1 VEHDGETH
9 ASVQSGILVVVKIE
23 PPEMVLATILD
34 RRSRAVEEKLNI
46 PENAAEV
53 LEQCNRTLTSS
64 GRGLAIIRTIA
75 TSIMRK
81 HFKGLNQTE
90 FVIKAEKPW
99 AS

>member
-1 VEHDGETH
+1 
-9 ASVQSGILVVVKIE
+9 
-23 PPEMVLATILD
+23 
-34 RRSRAVEEKLNI
+34 
-46 PENAAEV
+46 
-53 LEQCNRTLTSS
+53 LTSS